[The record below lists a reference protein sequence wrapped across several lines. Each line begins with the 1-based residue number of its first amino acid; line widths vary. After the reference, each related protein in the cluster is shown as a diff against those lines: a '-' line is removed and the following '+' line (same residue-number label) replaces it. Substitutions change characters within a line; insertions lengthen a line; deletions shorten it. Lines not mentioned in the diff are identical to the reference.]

1 MWRRERDK
9 KMQNNINTEYG
20 KVEVLWDPPDE
31 QPQSRDEIKISS
43 VVRVAAYCR
52 VSTELDEQTDSFELQ
67 ERYYAR
73 LITNTPGWRL
83 AGIYADQGITG
94 TERRQRV
101 GFQRLIRHCEEG
113 KIDRIL
119 CKSISRFARNTLD
132 LLEIVRQLKDLGIS
146 VIFEKEGIDTLS
158 VQSEFLL
165 STIAAIAQEE
175 SRSISENMTWSFKK
189 RFQRGIPVFKRI
201 LGYDVKGRGIDKI
214 ISINEKEAAIVRE
227 IFSLALDGVGYTDIA
242 RIMMQKGYKTLDGNT
257 EWTIDRVKGIL
268 KNERYTGNALC
279 QKTYTANYLTHKTIR
294 NKGEKQQY
302 FIENHHPPIISRE
315 IFEAVQNLFKG
326 KQNSKPPKPNVYPF
340 SGRMICGECGATY
353 HRYNSSGN
361 ASWACSR
368 RKKSRN
374 LCKAE
379 SVTEADVEKALLK
392 AFVER
397 YDVSDKNLIH
407 KIKLDIKR
415 LQDND
420 NIEQNRV
427 ILKRELTEVL
437 YKETHASDE
446 ERKAATEHRIII
458 EEKLKD
464 LEGFWVLLEKD
475 RSCRAKAL
483 AWIDKLPRGENRMK
497 TFFEEFN
504 GMYMRAWVIS
514 ITVLSP
520 MLFKIKWFDNTET
533 TVDIN

>member
-1 MWRRERDK
+1 
-9 KMQNNINTEYG
+9 MQKNINTEYG

-31 QPQSRDEIKISS
+31 QPQSRNEIKISS

-52 VSTELDEQTDSFELQ
+52 VSTDLDEQTDSFELQ

-101 GFQRLIRHCEEG
+101 GFQRLIRHCKEG

-227 IFSLALDGVGYTDIA
+227 IYSLALDGVGYTDIA
-242 RIMMQKGYKTLDGNT
+242 RIMMQKCYLNLDGNT

-294 NKGEKQQY
+294 NNGEKQQY
-302 FIENHHPPIISRE
+302 FIENHHPPIISRQT
-315 IFEAVQNLFKG
+315 FEAVQNLFKNN
-326 KQNSKPPKPNVYPF
+326 QNSKPPKRNVYPL

-361 ASWACSR
+361 ARWACSR

-379 SVTEADVEKALLK
+379 IVTEADIEKALLK
-392 AFVER
+392 AFAER

-427 ILKRELTEVL
+427 ILKRELTEAL
-437 YKETHASDE
+437 YNETHASE
-446 ERKAATEHRIII
+446 EVRNAATEQRIII

-464 LEGFWVLLEKD
+464 QEGFWVLLEND